1 VTRRISLV
9 AAVLSI
15 AATCQVNAQ
24 RSGEPAR
31 DAGVSVVMR
40 CQDCGTIESIREVQ
54 EARAVTAPGV
64 TSGSPVGLVM
74 YIPLGRKSVNDDAF
88 VGSVGS
94 RQWQERTTTT
104 RYEFIVRMEDGNYR
118 TVPRQGVSD
127 FSVGD
132 RVRMAQ
138 GQIVH
143 LAQQ

>member
-1 VTRRISLV
+1 VVV
-9 AAVLSI
+9 AILSI
-15 AATCQVNAQ
+15 GATGEVNAQ
-24 RSGEPAR
+24 QSAEPAR
-31 DAGVSVVMR
+31 DAGTSVVMR
-40 CQDCGTIESIREVQ
+40 CQDCGTIDSIREVQ

-74 YIPLGRKSVNDDAF
+74 YIPLGRKSGNDDAF

-132 RVRMAQ
+132 RVKLTQ
-138 GQIVH
+138 GQVVH
-143 LAQQ
+143 WTPQ